1 MSGVWAPAPACCQ
14 VQEERRCCVRVLR
27 SLCGWVLGYLLF
39 GGVRGGGPLR
49 SVFSLPALSGGT
61 HVRSPTSSSDS
72 EEFYSVG
79 SCGLDVCPMYS
90 VPVRCGVSRCACLP
104 RIFVPCWKRFYVVV
118 RCGSWW
124 RAGSSH
130 LGAWVEMSLV
140 PLPSS
145 CVWLCCAGCRFVHA
159 WDLLGR
165 GKVKRSGRRHLP
177 AAAAAAAVVR
187 THYRCSRLPCSFPRP
202 AAPSMRT
209 TVHRNGICA
218 P

>member
-140 PLPSS
+140 PLPSPPPLFLCVAVLCRVPIRACVGSLGAGEGQAERKTAPTSSSSSSSSSSSAHPLSVQSPALQLSPS
-145 CVWLCCAGCRFVHA
+145 CGAVHA
-159 WDLLGR
+159 
-165 GKVKRSGRRHLP
+165 
-177 AAAAAAAVVR
+177 
-187 THYRCSRLPCSFPRP
+187 HYGAS
-202 AAPSMRT
+202 
-209 TVHRNGICA
+209 
-218 P
+218 